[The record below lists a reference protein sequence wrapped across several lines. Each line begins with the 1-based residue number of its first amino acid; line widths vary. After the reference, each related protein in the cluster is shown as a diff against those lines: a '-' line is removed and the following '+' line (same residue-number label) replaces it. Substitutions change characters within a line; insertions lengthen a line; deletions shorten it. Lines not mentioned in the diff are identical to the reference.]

1 MTGSSE
7 KKPSQPLVWDQFGR
21 SSPQSPS
28 ICKSQTRRPSA
39 RSLISH
45 MPLFVLLKNTVSSLH
60 FLLRVG
66 RLLTKAELLEVY
78 GPCLSTA
85 GSDDWA
91 RHRKLLA
98 APFNENIMKFV
109 WDESLHQIKSLL
121 AYWDGSRPSIP
132 SVQQDFQTVAI
143 NVLAATAFKK
153 SYGFRGSAEVQ
164 DDSGSYRS
172 TLATVLDNAIL
183 IMLIPYQYL
192 KGPFVPKKLV
202 RVGDA
207 ARAFKGHMINML
219 DEEIKAL
226 RENRS
231 GSGGMMSSFV
241 RALDVHAREMAESPE
256 LKLSKDGKRGL
267 SIDEIFGNVFILNFA
282 GYDTTANI
290 IAFASYLLAINPEVQ
305 DWLAEEIAAVAGSSS
320 PEAPIESWDYHAFF
334 PQLKRCRAI
343 LLETLRLYPPIVAIP
358 KWTAQQ
364 PQTLKLHDTHDGDVK
379 TITIPPGVYTS
390 PHMIAIH
397 SYSKYWNDAEEWRPS
412 RWIIPRSGQ
421 SDQGITD
428 EELCD
433 PAPNTYFP
441 WSDGPQSCPGKKFI
455 QVEAAAVFA
464 LLFRKHRI
472 SVVKRPGESDQAM
485 KKRVLDCMNF
495 VNMDVILKM
504 QDPDR
509 IKLVCTQVH

>member
-1 MTGSSE
+1 
-7 KKPSQPLVWDQFGR
+7 
-21 SSPQSPS
+21 
-28 ICKSQTRRPSA
+28 
-39 RSLISH
+39 
-45 MPLFVLLKNTVSSLH
+45 MPLRDETETDYES
-60 FLLRVG
+60 
-66 RLLTKAELLEVY
+66 ELLEVY

-91 RHRKLLA
+91 RHRKILA

-109 WDESLHQIKSLL
+109 WDESLRQVRSLL
-121 AYWDGSRPSIP
+121 IYWDASKPCIP

-153 SYGFRGSAEVQ
+153 SYDFQGSAEEVQ

-183 IMLIPYQYL
+183 IMLLPYRYL

-219 DEEIKAL
+219 DKETKAL
-226 RENRS
+226 QEKRS

-241 RALDVHAREMAESPE
+241 RALDVHEREMAESPE
-256 LKLSKDGKRGL
+256 LKVSKDGKRGL
-267 SIDEIFGNVFILNFA
+267 SMDEIFGNVFILNFA

-290 IAFASYLLAINPEVQ
+290 IAFASYLLAIHPEVQ
-305 DWLAEEIAAVAGSSS
+305 DWLAEEIVAIAGSSDS
-320 PEAPIESWDYHAFF
+320 EAPIKTWDYHTFF
-334 PQLKRCRAI
+334 PLLKRCRAV

-364 PQTLKLHDTHDGDVK
+364 PQTLTIPNTNDGGVLSK

-397 SYSKYWNDAEEWRPS
+397 SHPKYWDDAEEWRPA
-412 RWIIPRSGQ
+412 RWIVSRP
-421 SDQGITD
+421 DQGITD
-428 EELCD
+428 QELLE

-441 WSDGPQSCPGKKFI
+441 WSDGPQSCPGRKFI
-455 QVEAAAVFA
+455 QVEAVAVFA
-464 LLFRKHRI
+464 LLFRTHRI
-472 SVVKRPGESDQAM
+472 SVVKAPGESNQAM

-504 QDPDR
+504 QDPDQ
-509 IKLVCTQVH
+509 IKLVCTKID